1 MAPPRFHVR
10 RIVGAFAD
18 GSSRPLLAETE
29 GGRFVIK
36 LVHGPEGPQALA
48 AEWLGHSLAVAAGLP
63 AAELAAIELDRS
75 LAASVAEDELREA
88 VARGAGVCLGLRVLA
103 GAGAATPAELAA
115 APDDFALRLLWL
127 DVLLEN
133 PDRGPANP
141 NVLRWGA
148 SLVPIDYAA
157 SLPFHHDWRLSEE
170 APTRGLEAPPGHLYA
185 ARAGA
190 LGPWYRALGPRLTRE
205 AFGEAAASMP
215 IEWLGGT
222 AFPSPERERAAYAAY
237 LWKRSR
243 ALDAQY
249 GRRDR

>member
-1 MAPPRFHVR
+1 MSPPRFHAR
-10 RIVGAFAD
+10 RILGAFSS

-36 LVHGPEGPQALA
+36 LVHGPDGPRALA
-48 AEWLGHSLAVAAGLP
+48 AEWLGHSLAVGVGLP

-88 VARGAGVCLGLRVLA
+88 VARGAGTCLGLRVLE
-103 GAGAATPAELAA
+103 GAAAATPAELAA

-133 PDRGPANP
+133 PDRVAHNP

-170 APTRGLEAPPGHLYA
+170 APAQGLEAPPGHLYA
-185 ARAGA
+185 ARAGG
-190 LGPWYRALGPRLTRE
+190 LGAWYRAFGPRPKRE
-205 AFGEAAASMP
+205 AFGAAAASMP
-215 IEWLGGT
+215 GEWLDGK
-222 AFPSPERERAAYAAY
+222 AFPSAERERAAYAAY
-237 LWKRSR
+237 LWKRAR
-243 ALDAQY
+243 ALDERY
-249 GRRDR
+249 GG